1 MVRIGIIFAMS
12 SLGRDNIILIGMPG
26 VGKSTF
32 GVVLA
37 KILNYGFLDTDLLIQ
52 QQMGRT
58 LQDIID
64 AEGSMGFINIENDAL
79 KRISCERTVISTGG
93 SAVYSAEG
101 MENLASQGHIVYL
114 RTIPEE
120 LAAHLGNFTNRG
132 ITSLQGG
139 TPDLDQLIAERE
151 PLYEKYA
158 NVIVDTSGL
167 SINGALDRMLRAL
180 KEADIGSEGT
190 A

>member
-120 LAAHLGNFTNRG
+120 LAAHLGDFDHRG
-132 ITSLQGG
+132 VTSLKGG
-139 TPDLDQLIAERE
+139 APDLAELLAERE
-151 PLYEKYA
+151 PLYTIYA
-158 NVIVDTSGL
+158 DVTVETQGL
-167 SINGALDRMLRAL
+167 TINEALDAILHAIRSMDGMGDQRA
-180 KEADIGSEGT
+180 
-190 A
+190 